1 MMTASQETPATRAL
15 AARTRQYATFR
26 VADLLLAVEVVKVRE
41 VLRYHEM
48 TMVPLAPSAVEG
60 LINLRGL
67 IVVAIDL
74 RRSLGL
80 PRVDKRS
87 MNIVLQTQ
95 DGVVSLLVDEV
106 GDVIDVPLDRYAPV
120 PDNMPTE
127 QRALI
132 ECVYDLDDGLLLVLD
147 TAQVLDRACH

>member
-1 MMTASQETPATRAL
+1 MNTASRENPATRAL
-15 AARTRQYATFR
+15 AARTRQYASFR

-41 VLRYHEM
+41 VLRYQEM
-48 TMVPLAPSAVEG
+48 TMVPLASSAVEG

-80 PRVDKRS
+80 PRVDQRP
-87 MNIVLQTQ
+87 MNIVLQTP

-120 PDNMPTE
+120 PDNMPAE